1 MPTAASPNRSAAAR
15 LRRPVALAGVL
26 AAALS
31 LAACGSGD
39 DGAAASGPAQPGG
52 TLRYGLSTAP
62 TCSDPAQSGT
72 NQTLYVTRQIVDSLT
87 DQDPATGQI
96 RPWLADSW
104 FVSQDAR
111 SFTFHLKE
119 GVTFSDGT
127 PLTADTVRKNF
138 DSIVALGG
146 VKAPQ
151 AASFLAGYTG
161 STAVDPRTVRV
172 DFNAPNAQFLQASST
187 TQLGIQ
193 AEATLAKSADDRC
206 LGGNIG
212 SGPFTYADWKQN
224 ASATLAKR
232 IGYHWGSSLFASQG
246 EALLDKIVFTVVPES
261 GVRTGSLASGQL
273 DAVSDALPQDAPQI
287 EGAGGK
293 VQYTANPGVPFGLQ
307 PNVTRGA
314 LRDPA
319 VRNALLT
326 AINRK
331 ELVDTVLGPQFKYAT
346 SVLASATPGY
356 LDLSSR
362 VKFDQAAAKK
372 ILDDAGWVPGADG
385 IRVKDGQRLSFGVL
399 FSAVFAGNQAILELT
414 QQQVRAVGID
424 LRLEPVSVAESTTR
438 QNNKDYDVTYY
449 NVSRADGDILRQFA
463 VNGRNLN
470 ARSETDKLDTLLDQQ
485 LAATDNAVR
494 TRLLGE
500 AQNAVLDDG
509 LWIPTIEL
517 SQAIGVG
524 KNVADIKFDASARLQ
539 FHDAGLRR

>member
-1 MPTAASPNRSAAAR
+1 MT
-15 LRRPVALAGVL
+15 
-26 AAALS
+26 
-31 LAACGSGD
+31 LAACGGS
-39 DGAAASGPAQPGG
+39 DGGEAASGPPQPGG
-52 TLRYGLSTAP
+52 TLRYGLSSAP
-62 TCSDPAQSGT
+62 TCSDPAQSAT

-104 FVSQDAR
+104 FVSADAK

-127 PLTADTVRKNF
+127 PLTADSVRKNL
-138 DSIVALGG
+138 DAIVALGA

-161 STAVDPRTVRV
+161 STVVDPRTVRV
-172 DFNAPNAQFLQASST
+172 DFSAPNAQFLQASST

-193 AEATLAKSADDRC
+193 SDATVAKSADDRC
-206 LGGNIG
+206 LGGNVG

-224 ASATLAKR
+224 ASATVTKR
-232 IGYHWGSSLFASQG
+232 IGYHWGSAVFGSTG
-246 EALLDKIVFTVVPES
+246 EAYLDKIVFTVVPES
-261 GVRTGSLASGQL
+261 GVRTGSLSSGQL
-273 DAVSDALPQDAPQI
+273 DVTSDALPQDAPQI
-287 EGAGGK
+287 EGVGGK
-293 VQYTANPGVPFGLQ
+293 VQFTPNPGVPFGLQ
-307 PNVTRGA
+307 PNLTRGA

-319 VRNALLT
+319 VRTALLT
-326 AINRK
+326 AVDRK
-331 ELVDTVLGPQFKYAT
+331 ELVDTVLGPQFKTAT

-356 LDLSSR
+356 VDLSAR
-362 VKFDQAAAKK
+362 VKFDPATAKK
-372 ILDDAGWVPGADG
+372 TLDDAGWVPGADG

-399 FSAVFAGNQAILELT
+399 FAPAFAANQAILELT

-424 LRLEPVSVAESTTR
+424 LRLEPASVAENTNR
-438 QNNKDYDVTYY
+438 QNNKDYDVIYY

-463 VNGRNLN
+463 VTGRNLN
-470 ARSETDKLDTLLDQQ
+470 VRSEPDKLDALLDQQ
-485 LAATDNAVR
+485 LAATDAATR

-517 SQAIGVG
+517 SQAIGVS
-524 KNVADIKFDASARLQ
+524 KNVSDVKFDASARLQ
-539 FHDAGLRR
+539 FHDTWIRR